1 METKSS
7 VEEKKEVAELASA
20 YSKALDIL
28 KKYDQGELKVLAR
41 KKPVFILK
49 YKEAKKVVEDLKKE
63 ILTAKE
69 AGLPAGKAG
78 GLFGQEYRGKFES
91 IVKNLYQ
98 TFGRKELYKTL
109 EEKAANLLYL
119 TVKDHP
125 FADGNKRI
133 AAFLFVYFLHKNKY
147 LYKKTGERKISDN
160 ALVSLTLLTAIS
172 NPKEKEAM
180 IAVITN
186 LLD

>member
-1 METKSS
+1 MKTKSLAG
-7 VEEKKEVAELASA
+7 KKGEVAKLAST

-28 KKYDQGELKVLAR
+28 KKYDQGELKILAR
-41 KKPVFILK
+41 KKPVFVLK
-49 YKEAKKVVEDLKKE
+49 YEDAKKVVENLKKE
-63 ILTAKE
+63 ILTARE
-69 AGLPAGKAG
+69 AG

-91 IVKNLYQ
+91 VVKNLYQ
-98 TFGRKELYKTL
+98 TFGARELYKTL
-109 EEKAANLLYL
+109 EEKASHLLYL

-147 LYKKTGERKISDN
+147 LYKKTRERKISDN
-160 ALVSLTLLTAIS
+160 TLVALTLLTAIS

-180 IAVITN
+180 IAIITN
-186 LLD
+186 LLN

>member
-1 METKSS
+1 MKTKSS
-7 VEEKKEVAELASA
+7 AGENREVAKLVSA

-28 KKYDQGELKVLAR
+28 KKYDQGELKILAR
-41 KKPVFILK
+41 EKPVFVLK
-49 YKEAKKVVEDLKKE
+49 YEEAKKVVEILKKE

-69 AGLPAGKAG
+69 AG

-98 TFGRKELYKTL
+98 TFGKKELYKAL
-109 EEKAANLLYL
+109 EEKASHLLYL

-147 LYKKTGERKISDN
+147 LYKKNKERKISDN
-160 ALVSLTLLTAIS
+160 ALVALTLLTAIS
-172 NPKEKEAM
+172 SPKEKEAM
-180 IAVITN
+180 IAIITN

>member
-1 METKSS
+1 MKTKSLAS
-7 VEEKKEVAELASA
+7 KKKEISELASA

-41 KKPVFILK
+41 KKPVFVLK
-49 YKEAKKVVEDLKKE
+49 YEEAKKVVEELKKE

-69 AGLPAGKAG
+69 AD

-91 IVKNLYQ
+91 VVKNLYQ
-98 TFGRKELYKTL
+98 TFGARELYKTL
-109 EEKAANLLYL
+109 EEKASHLLYL

-125 FADGNKRI
+125 FVDGNKRI

-147 LYKKTGERKISDN
+147 LYKKNRERKISDN